1 MTKRKRCVLP
11 SRDPFIYTC
20 TRRPRGIGPR
30 LGGEAEVDVPQEAE
44 TIVRFR
50 REMKRRRDDLF
61 EER

>member
-1 MTKRKRCVLP
+1 M
-11 SRDPFIYTC
+11 RDKTEEVCTPLTRPIHLHVYTAAARDR
-20 TRRPRGIGPR
+20 T
-30 LGGEAEVDVPQEAE
+30 EVDVPQEAE